1 MLEMHMFLFTAQC
14 DYIMT
19 IHFILYIFYF
29 YNEYIF
35 SNYAINAY
43 FYLLH
48 NIINEIL
55 IIDKLFTILLE
66 R

>member
-1 MLEMHMFLFTAQC
+1 MFLFTAQW

-19 IHFILYIFYF
+19 KKIIF

-35 SNYAINAY
+35 LIMLEMHI

-48 NIINEIL
+48 NITN
-55 IIDKLFTILLE
+55 
-66 R
+66 